1 MQSDLNDLSEKN
13 NFDSNILSEYELDE
27 QINKLIKEIKDKEY
41 EVKNYKGEVD
51 NIDLKINQ

>member
-41 EVKNYKGEVD
+41 EVKN
-51 NIDLKINQ
+51 